1 MFLRN
6 MLFGE
11 NNPLSN
17 REMHINFSQS
27 AKKEESKSQ
36 NGTLDGT
43 LNCTLDEMALLNFLK
58 ENPKATQSDIAA
70 HIGKSERTVKRMTPS
85 LIERGLLERINGK
98 GDKGS
103 WVVKTKDKD

>member
-11 NNPLSN
+11 ENNLSN
-17 REMHINFSQS
+17 REMNINFSQS
-27 AKKEESKSQ
+27 AKEEESKSQ

-43 LNCTLDEMALLNFLK
+43 LNCTLDEMAVLNFLK
-58 ENPKATQSDIAA
+58 ENPKATQADIAE

>member
-1 MFLRN
+1 MPEYTLHLEDIMVKFT
-6 MLFGE
+6 
-11 NNPLSN
+11 PL
-17 REMHINFSQS
+17 MG
-27 AKKEESKSQ
+27 AKVPKGQ

-43 LNCTLDEMALLNFLK
+43 LSCTLDEMALLNFLK
-58 ENPKATQSDIAA
+58 ENPKAIQSDIAE

>member
-1 MFLRN
+1 M
-6 MLFGE
+6 
-11 NNPLSN
+11 
-17 REMHINFSQS
+17 
-27 AKKEESKSQ
+27 
-36 NGTLDGT
+36 
-43 LNCTLDEMALLNFLK
+43 NCTLDEMALLNFLK
-58 ENPKATQSDIAA
+58 ENPKATQPDIAA

>member
-1 MFLRN
+1 

-11 NNPLSN
+11 NNSLRN
-17 REMHINFSQS
+17 REIHINFSQS

-43 LNCTLDEMALLNFLK
+43 LNCTLDEMALLNFLR
-58 ENPKATQSDIAA
+58 ENPKATQSDIAK

-98 GDKGS
+98 GEKGS
-103 WVVKTKDKD
+103 WKVITNCNCK